1 MVSVLKK
8 SSSPGCIVIMSRE
21 SSPLRFYSSPKFWCR

>member
-21 SSPLRFYSSPKFWCR
+21 LHL